1 MARPQKLRKV
11 CSMPC
16 RRRFGPL
23 GEAPASAD
31 VVSVTV
37 DEYEAVRL
45 IDLEGMTQEEC
56 ADKMGVARTTVQGI
70 YIAARRK
77 LADILVNGKT
87 LMIEGGN
94 FRLCDGGDHA
104 CRDRACCKRKHGLSP
119 S

>member
-1 MARPQKLRKV
+1 MARPQKLRRV

-23 GEAPASAD
+23 GERPASDD
-31 VVSVTV
+31 VVTISL

-56 ADKMGVARTTVQGI
+56 ADAMHVARTTVQGI
-70 YIAARRK
+70 YLAARKK

-87 LMIEGGN
+87 LLIEGGSVQ
-94 FRLCDGGDHA
+94 LCDGGNAA
-104 CRDRACCKRKHGLSP
+104 CPKGACCKQRFDGNAD
-119 S
+119 